1 LLPLLFFQIYKLITE
16 NTYEK
21 GCSFVAIFKIIP
33 FLGMFWETVKAPK
46 KPKKP

>member
-1 LLPLLFFQIYKLITE
+1 MYKLITE

-21 GCSFVAIFKIIP
+21 YIVLDLISKVSGFVS
-33 FLGMFWETVKAPK
+33 GMIRETVKAPL